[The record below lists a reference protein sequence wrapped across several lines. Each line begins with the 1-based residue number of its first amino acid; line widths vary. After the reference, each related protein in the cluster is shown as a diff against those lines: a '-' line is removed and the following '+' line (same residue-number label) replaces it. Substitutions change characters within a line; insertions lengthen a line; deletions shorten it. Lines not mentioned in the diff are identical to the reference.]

1 MSTMSNTVDTKLIVQ
16 QPIASQLGGDVT
28 NQDGG
33 TVVSLTRFQLF
44 VQGDIQKGDAAKQ
57 YRRAIITDAVRQA
70 FQGNADDIK
79 QAATLAQGKTKISKA
94 YHAGFVTLL
103 TADSDASCLVKVPYK
118 GKLANE
124 ANKEA
129 RDIIEGRTLHSVN
142 TFIAAFDA
150 VMDAKPVRKAKDA
163 PTDSA
168 SASAEASDTDSASKP
183 PSAPGAP
190 IEATDTGLTMADMV
204 RVVANALRT
213 GMLDAESHNVLF
225 EAVEEWTVAE
235 ELAEALRTMGNVLGV
250 EFTEQASA

>member
-1 MSTMSNTVDTKLIVQ
+1 MSAIKLITE
-16 QPIASQLGGDVT
+16 QPIKSQFGGDVT
-28 NQDGG
+28 NQNGG

-44 VQGDIQKGDAAKQ
+44 VQSDIIKGDAAKQ
-57 YRRAIITDAVRQA
+57 YRRAVIADAVQQA

-94 YHAGFVTLL
+94 YHAGFAVLL
-103 TADSDASCLVKVPYK
+103 SETNDANCLTKVAYK
-118 GKLANE
+118 GKLHLE
-124 ANKEA
+124 ANKGA
-129 RDIIEGRTLHSVN
+129 RDIIESRTLHSVN
-142 TFIAAFDA
+142 SFMKAFDT
-150 VMDAKPVRKAKDA
+150 VMDAKPVRKVKEA
-163 PTDSA
+163 PTAAPSVSADTSDTDSA
-168 SASAEASDTDSASKP
+168 SAS
-183 PSAPGAP
+183 PSAP

-235 ELAEALRTMGNVLGV
+235 ELAEALRTMGNVLDV